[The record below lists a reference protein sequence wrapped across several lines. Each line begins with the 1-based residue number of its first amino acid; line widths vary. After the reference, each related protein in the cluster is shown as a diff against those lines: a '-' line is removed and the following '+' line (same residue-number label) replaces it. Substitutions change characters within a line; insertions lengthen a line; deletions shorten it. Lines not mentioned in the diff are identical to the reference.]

1 MKITTLNERIAKAE
15 ETIAK
20 KENTIVKKTAQ
31 IEKKKAQLSKLGYPE
46 ITMEKYREI
55 CDELDKTDREL
66 SRSIYWTL
74 CDIKS
79 LESDIVRGGK
89 EIEEK
94 KLTLEKYRAQLA
106 GEIERESLLLK
117 EIPESLNKMR
127 DELVETW
134 DAWDRARRE
143 RLNEK
148 YSELGYTEFMKK
160 YNYADYQF
168 RYVTDSQIH
177 DSNVQDAKLLI
188 LNLYYRVKDITGE
201 ITSWDGIEATIGT
214 WGGTVLNGYVEGK
227 EGRARVESI
236 LAGGYNIQR
245 LHVRVLVKEYA

>member
-1 MKITTLNERIAKAE
+1 MKLTTLNERIAKAE

-46 ITMEKYREI
+46 ITLEKYCEI
-55 CDELDKTDREL
+55 CDDLNKTDREL
-66 SRSIYWTL
+66 SNNIYWIL

-79 LESDIVRGGK
+79 LKSDIVRGGK

-94 KLTLEKYRAQLA
+94 KVTLENYRAQLA
-106 GEIERESLLLK
+106 GEVERESVLLK

-143 RLNEK
+143 RLIEK
-148 YSELGYTEFMKK
+148 YSELGYTEFVKK

-236 LAGGYNIQR
+236 IAGGYNIQR

>member
-1 MKITTLNERIAKAE
+1 MKLTTLNERIAKAE

-20 KENTIVKKTAQ
+20 KENTIVKKAAL
-31 IEKKKAQLSKLGYPE
+31 IEKKKAKLVNLGVNDPDTANAYDHRDNND
-46 ITMEKYREI
+46 IF
-55 CDELDKTDREL
+55 
-66 SRSIYWTL
+66 WTL
-74 CDIKS
+74 IDIS
-79 LESDIVRGGK
+79 RLREDIVRGGK

-94 KLTLEKYRAQLA
+94 KVTLENYRAQLA
-106 GEIERESLLLK
+106 GEVERESVLLK

-127 DELVETW
+127 DELVESW
-134 DAWDRARRE
+134 DAWDKERRE
-143 RLNEK
+143 RLRKQYNEQG
-148 YSELGYTEFMKK
+148 YSEFMRLH
-160 YNYADYQF
+160 NRADYEF
-168 RYVTDSQIH
+168 RYITDSQIH